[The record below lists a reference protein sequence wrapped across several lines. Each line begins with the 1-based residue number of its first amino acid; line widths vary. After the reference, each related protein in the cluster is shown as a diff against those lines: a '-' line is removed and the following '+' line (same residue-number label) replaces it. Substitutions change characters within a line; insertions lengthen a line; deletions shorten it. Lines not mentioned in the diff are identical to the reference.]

1 MIENM
6 STEFVKAQKIIYYTM
21 KAKQMS
27 PDSMRYAIAV

>member
-6 STEFVKAQKIIYYTM
+6 SMESVKAQNIIYDTM

-27 PDSMRYAIAV
+27 PDSMRYAVAV